1 MSLTKQQKVRSDNL
15 RKTILR
21 RYLVALA
28 ILVGYYAEIKLIGF
42 ELKCPFRAITGLR
55 CPGCGVS
62 RMFLHLSHAE
72 FSAAFNCNQVLFFLV
87 PLFAVTAL
95 IKVIWL
101 PEVLM
106 PQSKYY
112 RLGVVFIIVI
122 LLAFG
127 VLRNV
132 FDF

>member
-21 RYLVALA
+21 RYLIAFA

-55 CPGCGVS
+55 CPGCGIT
-62 RMFLHLSHAE
+62 RMFLHIGHGE
-72 FSAAFNCNQVLFFLV
+72 FLAAFECNQVLFFMV
-87 PLFAVTAL
+87 PLLAAGAVVKVVFKPDLLMPRSRFYRVTAL
-95 IKVIWL
+95 ICL
-101 PEVLM
+101 
-106 PQSKYY
+106 
-112 RLGVVFIIVI
+112 VI